1 VLGADTRSTA
11 GSTVADKNCEKIHF
25 VAPNIYCCGAG
36 TAADTENVTG
46 ERFGVVGEKEG
57 EHVGFFVF
65 PTRPSPPS
73 TGMVSS
79 ALTLHRY
86 ATDRESRVVTALTLL
101 KNHLF
106 RYQGHVSAALVL
118 GGVDVEGPHLFTVYP
133 HGSTDALPF
142 ATMGS
147 GSLNAMAVFE
157 AGYKDGMSR
166 DEAIALVTRAIRA
179 GIYNDLGSGSNVDIC
194 VITKDKVRES
204 GKGEEWTSR
213 EATAKEKTRPNTA
226 HTPSTP
232 HHQVDYLRNH
242 EYLQGRTYERVHPV
256 SFPPG
261 TAPVDK
267 TKTLPAHA
275 AARVLEP
282 EAAEAMEVVA

>member
-1 VLGADTRSTA
+1 
-11 GSTVADKNCEKIHF
+11 
-25 VAPNIYCCGAG
+25 
-36 TAADTENVTG
+36 
-46 ERFGVVGEKEG
+46 
-57 EHVGFFVF
+57 
-65 PTRPSPPS
+65 
-73 TGMVSS
+73 MVSS

-157 AGYKDGMSR
+157 AGYKDGMTR
-166 DEAIALVTRAIRA
+166 DEAVALVTRAIRA

-194 VITKDKVRES
+194 VITKDKVREDER
-204 GKGEEWTSR
+204 KGGEKEMETSR
-213 EATAKEKTRPNTA
+213 AVFSLSKHSHT
-226 HTPSTP
+226 HTPTP
-232 HHQVDYLRNH
+232 FS
-242 EYLQGRTYERVHPV
+242 GR
-256 SFPPG
+256 
-261 TAPVDK
+261 
-267 TKTLPAHA
+267 LPAQP
-275 AARVLEP
+275 RVL
-282 EAAEAMEVVA
+282 AGAHV